1 MTALL
6 RSSAVV
12 RKGRNS
18 GRLAFLLSRDEV
30 VDGLVV
36 VVGAVVEDAPE
47 FLGLVVS
54 TDEDRRRALERVA
67 FCSVTGLAGGVGST
81 MGKSRYAE
89 DLRTEDLLGSVE
101 VQLGVGETPRSSCV
115 GAAIAIGERKSG
127 VSGRPHV
134 VDRFKLLVRVERS
147 FLC

>member
-36 VVGAVVEDAPE
+36 GAVVEEAPE
-47 FLGLVVS
+47 FLGLEVS

-81 MGKSRYAE
+81 MGKSRYAD

-101 VQLGVGETPRSSCV
+101 VQLGVGETPRSSV

-134 VDRFKLLVRVERS
+134 VDRSLVSRS